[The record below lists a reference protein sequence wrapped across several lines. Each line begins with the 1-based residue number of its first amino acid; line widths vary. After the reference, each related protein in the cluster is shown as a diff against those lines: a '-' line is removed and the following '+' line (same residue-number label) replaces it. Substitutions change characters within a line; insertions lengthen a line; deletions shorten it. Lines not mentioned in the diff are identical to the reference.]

1 MFKTNFLNL
10 KYLSFS
16 ILILCLISI
25 SENLSLTNKFFWL
38 LLVFVSIFL
47 INLKF
52 KFKNIVTGIYALGLL
67 YLQFTF
73 DRYVFSEEFFIH
85 CLGVLLI
92 VKYAEINTK
101 SNELSFSL
109 ICMIISVTSLINGQD
124 ILSSVISLSIII
136 LSVVNLYLIQQ
147 TEVMDF
153 NIKNVLKYLGFGLSI
168 FPIIIIFY
176 LIFPRAEIN
185 FRLFNPSSSSLGIP
199 DTIQLGSFE
208 EFSNSD
214 EKVFTLVNQNFK
226 KEDLYFRVKIFDFME
241 QDKSW
246 RPTSGLYFYNNFK
259 KSLKITS
266 LVKSNDTYDIILE
279 PYKRRWIPSLD
290 NSRPIGNTVGFSHDA
305 YNQVYISRKPIDRKQ
320 QIRFEKYKINYELS
334 DQIKNYYIDLPDTV
348 SKDLVDWVNLNKTG
362 KSNIE
367 FLNHILDTFA
377 DGTYF
382 YNLNPEANIGNNYA
396 DFFLKYKEGYCE
408 YFAGT
413 FVLLSRLAN
422 IPSRIVSGYYG
433 GDLNTVGDFYEFKQ
447 KDTHAWAEVW
457 LENRGW
463 VRVDPTSVIPASNVK
478 NSLNDVFNDE
488 RFINSS
494 FFSSKIFKLM
504 SYYIGY
510 ADFVWTRHLLSYDN
524 NKRISFIEDIFNLK
538 FSKIF
543 IWIFA
548 PVFIFFIFKFIFKI
562 NKSTIINLL
571 FNFIVWKSKKEKKIL
586 NSDTHQQIIK
596 KLKYHTQDKY
606 KSFFNLYESFR
617 YTDQNIELTKIF
629 RAFMSSKQ
637 I

>member
-1 MFKTNFLNL
+1 MSRTKILDL

-16 ILILCLISI
+16 ILLLCLVSI
-25 SENLSLTNKFFWL
+25 SENLSLNNKIFWAA
-38 LLVFVSIFL
+38 LVVISLFL
-47 INLKF
+47 FNLKF
-52 KFKNIVTGIYALGLL
+52 NYKNILTGLYALGLL

-73 DRYVFSEEFFIH
+73 DRYIFSEEFFIH

-101 SNELSFSL
+101 NNELSFCL
-109 ICMIISVTSLINGQD
+109 ICMIISITSLINGQD
-124 ILSSVISLSIII
+124 ILSSVIALFIII

-147 TEVMDF
+147 KEVMDF
-153 NIKNVLKYLGFGLSI
+153 NFKNVLKYLSFGLSI

-185 FRLFNPSSSSLGIP
+185 FRLFDPSGSSLGIP

-214 EKVFTLVNQNFK
+214 EKVFTLVNQAFK

-241 QDKSW
+241 PDKSW
-246 RPTSGLYFYNNFK
+246 RPTSGLYFYNQFK
-259 KSLKITS
+259 DSLKIKSLNKTS
-266 LVKSNDTYDIILE
+266 DTYEIILE
-279 PYKRRWIPSLD
+279 PYKRRWIPSL
-290 NSRPIGNTVGFSHDA
+290 NYSEPISDKINISKDF
-305 YNQVYISRKPIDRKQ
+305 YNQTFISKKPIDRKQ
-320 QIRFEKYKINYELS
+320 QIKFQKYNIKYELS
-334 DQIKNYYIDLPDTV
+334 DEIKNYYTDLPDTI
-348 SKDLVDWVNLNKTG
+348 SKNLVDWVNINKKN
-362 KSNIE
+362 KSNIQ
-367 FLNHILDTFA
+367 FLDHILNTFA

-382 YNLNPEANIGNNYA
+382 YNLNPEVDVGNNYA
-396 DFFLKYKEGYCE
+396 DFFLKLKEGYCE
-408 YFAGT
+408 YYAGT

-457 LENRGW
+457 LEGRGW
-463 VRVDPTSVIPASNVK
+463 VRVDPTSAIPPSNVR
-478 NSLNDVFNDE
+478 NSLNDVFSDE
-488 RFINSS
+488 RIEGGPL
-494 FFSSKIFKLM
+494 FSSKIFKLI

-524 NKRISFIEDIFNLK
+524 NKRISFIEDVFNLK

-548 PVFIFFIFKFIFKI
+548 PIFIFLALKLAFKI
-562 NKSTIINLL
+562 NKTKIINFL
-571 FNFIVWKSKKEKKIL
+571 FNFIIWKSRKEKKIS
-586 NSDTHQQIIK
+586 NSDTHQQIIE
-596 KLKYHTQDKY
+596 KLKLHTQHKY
-606 KSFFNLYESFR
+606 RSFFNLYESSR
-617 YTDQNIELTKIF
+617 YSDQNIELTKIF
-629 RAFMSSKQ
+629 RTFMSSN
-637 I
+637 